1 MSNVCGFADW
11 SVCFYVF
18 FPWIRFLTSAR
29 FWFIIFILCWLS
41 PWLATRNFA
50 SHNVSQKLSIYF
62 GFVQKWVVVFFLGNS
77 LSTTSQF
84 QCSAFFYHRKS
95 VIHFVFVICNH
106 AVCISIKWWTKKS
119 NRIKRTPHSYTEPH
133 THTQTPNEPKAKT
146 RRVRKMPKGKGGC
159 KSKIKGLQFLFVFL
173 CARLALFRWISLF
186 SVWWLCPLCLCNGNR
201 LSVYV

>member
-1 MSNVCGFADW
+1 MWLCRLKRLLLCFFSLEFAFSLQLGSALLYLFCVGCLLGW
-11 SVCFYVF
+11 QLEILRLTMWAKN
-18 FPWIRFLTSAR
+18 FP
-29 FWFIIFILCWLS
+29 FILALCKSEL
-41 PWLATRNFA
+41 L
-50 SHNVSQKLSIYF
+50 
-62 GFVQKWVVVFFLGNS
+62 FFLGNS

-84 QCSAFFYHRKS
+84 QCSAFFFHRKS
-95 VIHFVFVICNH
+95 VIHFVFVICNQS
-106 AVCISIKWWTKKS
+106 VCISIKWWTKKS

-133 THTQTPNEPKAKT
+133 TQTPNEPKAKA